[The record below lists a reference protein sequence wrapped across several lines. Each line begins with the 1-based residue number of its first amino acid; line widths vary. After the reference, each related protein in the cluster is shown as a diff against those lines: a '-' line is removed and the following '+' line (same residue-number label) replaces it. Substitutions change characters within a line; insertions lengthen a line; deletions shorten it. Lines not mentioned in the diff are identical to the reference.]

1 MKVLKCITLFTIVKL
16 IGKNMIL
23 NETKKITPNFRTIL
37 ESTDD
42 VICGF
47 DKDYQLL
54 YCNNAF
60 IKTFKMFLDVDI
72 KEGDIISDFP
82 ELINYSEYAS
92 NWDSIYKKILEGKK
106 CNKDIKFEISGKLFT
121 YKIKAIPIIE
131 NDEVVYFQI
140 TANEEITD
148 LVPEYEGEA
157 IKSELLT
164 EKDDLIKERD
174 DAVKLL
180 LDNTERWQ
188 MVMEGS
194 DNVFWDWD
202 FENDS
207 IFYSPNQIVI
217 FNLTITPKENN
228 FNSWRENIHPDDVER
243 VVETLHE
250 HMEGVTDK
258 YFCEYRIKTID
269 NTWCWVLDKG
279 KVAIRDEN
287 DYPIRLAGTLS
298 EITQRKESEFNLK
311 ESEERFASMSNDL
324 PVMIWLMNNKLKPIY
339 INELTKSFFG
349 SLDLD
354 DTSNLEKS
362 IHKDDYQFFKFAV
375 LEVYKTKEKSELE
388 IRIKNVDQEYR
399 WVLTT
404 IVPRFDTE
412 KNIVGFLGVGLDITE
427 RKYAEMQLLESENQF
442 NEITSVVGEGL
453 FVIDDKGYLQFTNPE
468 FKKLLGWRK
477 EQLEGKTI
485 SDFLEASNDNE
496 YENNSAI
503 ETVIKTG
510 KQIRIKEDYF
520 FNKEGKKLPVAYVA
534 APIKRNGTVVGC
546 VTAFHD
552 ITEQKKVNEETQ
564 RYVKELKFNKELM
577 RQNAVESGRM
587 NEMLSESEDRL
598 KELNASKD
606 KFFSIISH
614 DLRSP
619 FTSITGFSEVMMED
633 IDTLSKEDIKDFATS
648 IHRTSKN
655 VHNLLENLLHWS
667 RIQTGRIE
675 FNPNMVSLN
684 EQADEIIALYQVNAA
699 RKRISLINNLD
710 EDYFIKADKFMLDT
724 IIRNLVSNS
733 IKFTKQ
739 GGEISINATKL
750 DKENKIEIS
759 IEDTGIGM
767 SKDIQEKLFKI
778 EEHVTTRG
786 TDKEKGTGIGL
797 ILCKEFVEKHKGNI
811 WVESEIDA
819 GSKFK
824 FTLQID

>member
-1 MKVLKCITLFTIVKL
+1 
-16 IGKNMIL
+16 MIL
-23 NETKKITPNFRTIL
+23 KETKKIIPDFRTIL
-37 ESTDD
+37 ESTDEM
-42 VICGF
+42 ICAF
-47 DKDYQLL
+47 DKNYQLL
-54 YCNNAF
+54 YCNNSF
-60 IKTFKMFLDVDI
+60 IKTIKMFLDIDI
-72 KEGDIISDFP
+72 KEGDIISEFP
-82 ELINYSEYAS
+82 ELINYGDYAS
-92 NWDSIYKKILEGKK
+92 IWESIYKKSFSGEKCFEDINFKIGEIL
-106 CNKDIKFEISGKLFT
+106 LT
-121 YKIKAIPIIE
+121 YKLKILPIIE
-131 NDEVVYFQI
+131 EDEVSYIQI
-140 TANEEITD
+140 TAKEEVENYISKDEIETFK
-148 LVPEYEGEA
+148 V
-157 IKSELLT
+157 ELLT
-164 EKDDLIKERD
+164 NKQDLIEERD
-174 DAVKLL
+174 NALKIL

-194 DNVFWDWD
+194 DNVFWDWN

-207 IFYSPNQIVI
+207 IFYSPNQVVI
-217 FNLTITPKENN
+217 FNLTQTPKENN
-228 FNSWRENIHPDDVER
+228 FNSWRENIHPNDVER

-287 DYPIRLAGTLS
+287 NYPIRLAGTIS
-298 EITQRKESEFNLK
+298 EITQRKESELLLK

-339 INELTKSFFG
+339 VNELTKSFFG
-349 SLDLD
+349 SLDLED
-354 DTSNLEKS
+354 PGNLENS

-375 LEVYKTKEKSELE
+375 LEVYKTKEKTEIE

-404 IVPRFDTE
+404 IVPRFDSE
-412 KNIVGFLGVGLDITE
+412 KNLVGFLGVGLDITE
-427 RKYAEMQLLESENQF
+427 RKYAEMQVLESERQF

-453 FVIDDKGYLQFTNPE
+453 FVIDDKGSLQFTNPE

-477 EQLEGKTI
+477 EELEGKTI

-503 ETVIKTG
+503 QEVIKNG

-520 FNKEGKKLPVAYVA
+520 YNKEGKKLPVSYVS
-534 APIKRNGTVVGC
+534 APIKRSGKVVGC

-552 ITEQKKVNEETQ
+552 ITEEKKINEETQ

-577 RQNAVESGRM
+577 RQNAVEFGKM
-587 NEMLSESEDRL
+587 NEMLIESEERL
-598 KELNASKD
+598 KELNGSKD
-606 KFFSIISH
+606 KFFTIISH

-667 RIQTGRIE
+667 RIQTGRID
-675 FNPNMVSLN
+675 FTPNLISLN
-684 EQADEIIALYQVNAA
+684 EQIDETIALYEVNAA
-699 RKRISLINNLD
+699 RKRISLINNID
-710 EDYFIKADKFMLDT
+710 EDYFIKADKFMLNT

-739 GGEISINATKL
+739 GGEISVNAMEI
-750 DKENKIEIS
+750 KEEKKIEIS

-767 SKDIQEKLFKI
+767 SKEIQEKLFKI
-778 EEHVTTRG
+778 DEHITTKG
-786 TDKEKGTGIGL
+786 TEKEKGTGIGL

-811 WVESEIDA
+811 WVESEIGV
-819 GSKFK
+819 GSKFE